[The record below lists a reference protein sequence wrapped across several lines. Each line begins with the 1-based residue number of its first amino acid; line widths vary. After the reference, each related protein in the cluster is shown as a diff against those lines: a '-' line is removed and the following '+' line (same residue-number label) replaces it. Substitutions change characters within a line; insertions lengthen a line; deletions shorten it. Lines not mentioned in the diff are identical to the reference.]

1 VKSKTGVGFG
11 DPVEMVDAEKQR
23 RVRRAAEA
31 WLAWNGLAGA
41 VVRFDVIV
49 VRGRRLEAIRQAF

>member
-1 VKSKTGVGFG
+1 
-11 DPVEMVDAEKQR
+11 MIDAEKQR

-31 WLAWNGLAGA
+31 WLARRPELAA
-41 VVRFDVIV
+41 LRVRFDVIV